1 MNPVFVD
8 TFYWIALANP
18 RDAWHVRTQDIHKSL
33 MQTRLITTDE
43 VLTEFVNYFST
54 AGRYTRSGIFQ
65 LAQSILQNDRVQVIP
80 QTRESFLGGLALY
93 SQRFDKGYSLTDCIS
108 MHTMRQLEIIEV
120 LTHDKDFT
128 QEGFAILLSG

>member
-1 MNPVFVD
+1 MNSVFVD

-33 MQTRLITTDE
+33 MQRKLITTDE

-54 AGRYTRSGIFQ
+54 AGRFTRSGIFQ

-120 LTHDKDFT
+120 LTHDKHFT
-128 QEGFAILLSG
+128 QEGFAILLSD